1 MNSSPDL
8 QAAQHPLPPFL
19 SQLALVESQLATNA
33 TDTDL
38 AFRKAMIE
46 RKMQVR
52 LGLAS
57 VVTVYCVWE
66 SSLL

>member
-1 MNSSPDL
+1 L
-8 QAAQHPLPPFL
+8 
-19 SQLALVESQLATNA
+19 QLALVESQLATNA

-52 LGLAS
+52 LKFSLVIASMWSRCGLS
-57 VVTVYCVWE
+57 VCACE

>member
-1 MNSSPDL
+1 MNSTPLIFKQHNAPSRPLLL
-8 QAAQHPLPPFL
+8 QLT
-19 SQLALVESQLATNA
+19 LVESQLATNA

-52 LGLAS
+52 LSSAS
-57 VVTVYCVWE
+57 
-66 SSLL
+66 